1 MDQSNE
7 ERSVFMIELL
17 AIDMDGTLLSDRH
30 RISERT
36 MQALHRAA
44 EAGITVVPTTGRAI
58 AALPHQIVGES
69 FYRYVISSNGAC
81 TTDLAGN
88 RELYEA
94 KLPCTQTTAFLR
106 QCASLRNVGV
116 SAHVDHEFILEG
128 EILSRLGRL
137 TYGKDAKNTICCRD
151 LAAEL
156 ERRGSDVEEL
166 QLFFFSR
173 SARESLKALLDMN
186 PWMLQAWDSP
196 YVELY
201 APRASK
207 GNALTAL
214 AESLKI
220 PKERV
225 ACIGD
230 AENDFSMF
238 DASGVRFAMGNGID
252 ALKARA
258 DHVLPGN
265 NEDGVAAAIDLI
277 LGE

>member
-1 MDQSNE
+1 
-7 ERSVFMIELL
+7 MIELL

-44 EAGITVVPTTGRAI
+44 QAGITVVPTTGRAI
-58 AALPHQIVGES
+58 SALPHQIVNEA

-81 TTDLAGN
+81 TTDLLRR

-94 KLPCTQTTAFLR
+94 KLPCEKTVEFLR
-106 QCASLRNVGV
+106 RAAQLKNVGV
-116 SAHVDHEFILEG
+116 SAHVDHEFLLEG
-128 EILSRLGRL
+128 EILTRLGRL
-137 TYGKDAKNTICCRD
+137 TYGKDAKNTVCCRD

-166 QLFFFSR
+166 QLFYFSK
-173 SARESLKALLDMN
+173 SAHEALAQLLAET
-186 PWMLQAWDSP
+186 PWMLQAWTSP

-201 APRASK
+201 APEASK
-207 GNALTAL
+207 GNALSAL
-214 AESLKI
+214 AASLQI
-220 PKERV
+220 PKERI

-238 DASGVRFAMGNGID
+238 EASGFRFAMGNGID
-252 ALKARA
+252 ALKDRA

-265 NEDGVAAAIDLI
+265 NEDGVAAAIDLL
-277 LGE
+277 LGD